1 VLKLAASVEADSEHP
16 LAKAIVSGANRR
28 GANPLQGRNFEEMP
42 GTGARATVNGHSV
55 SVGGPHLLSESKVVV
70 PAELEKTATAW
81 ASEGRTVLY
90 VIVDARV
97 VGTVAVEDEI
107 RPESAEAVKELHDLG
122 VRVAMITGDSQAV
135 ADSVAKRIGIDEVAA
150 QVLPSGKASAV
161 ARFQAGGKKVAM
173 VGDGVN
179 DAPALATAD
188 VGIAIGAGTDVA
200 VESAGIVLVRSD
212 PRDVVGA
219 IELSRAAYRKM
230 VQNLV
235 WATAYNLIA
244 IPVAAGLF
252 VRWRIDLP
260 MSVGAIAM
268 SASTIIV
275 ALNAQLLR
283 RLRIVHPETK
293 VAH

>member
-1 VLKLAASVEADSEHP
+1 L
-16 LAKAIVSGANRR
+16 
-28 GANPLQGRNFEEMP
+28 
-42 GTGARATVNGHSV
+42 
-55 SVGGPHLLSESKVVV
+55 KVVV
-70 PAELEKTATAW
+70 PPELEKTATAW
-81 ASEGRTVLY
+81 ASAGQTVLY
-90 VIVDARV
+90 VIVDGRV
-97 VGTVAVEDEI
+97 IGGLAVEDEI
-107 RPESAEAVKELHDLG
+107 RPESAEAVKELRDLG

-135 ADSVAKRIGIDEVAA
+135 ADSVAKRIGINEVAA
-150 QVLPSGKASAV
+150 QVLPADKASAV

-219 IELSRAAYRKM
+219 IELSRAAYGKM

-268 SASTIIV
+268 STSTIIV

-283 RLRIVHPETK
+283 RLRIMHHETK
-293 VAH
+293 VSH